1 MAVKAARKA
10 LQTNTIC
17 LGTENER
24 AEDAA
29 NTLRAFEKQLPKRI
43 FEEVTAKNGDDAW
56 KVDVKPKRLG
66 GSGYSKHDAQRK

>member
-17 LGTENER
+17 LGAENER

-29 NTLRAFEKQLPKRI
+29 KTVRAFEKQLPKRI
-43 FEEVTAKNGDDAW
+43 LK
-56 KVDVKPKRLG
+56 K
-66 GSGYSKHDAQRK
+66 